1 MKRRTFLQGGATAA
15 LAASAVAKPAIAQTA
30 PELKWRLTS
39 SFPKSLDTIFGTAQ
53 TLCRYIAEASD
64 NKFLI
69 QPFAAGELVPG
80 LQALDAVTS
89 GSVECAHTPTYFY
102 FGKDPT
108 LGFGTGLPFGLNTR
122 HQQSWWDFAGGEDIV
137 NTSLRK
143 LNAYGIPA
151 GNSGTQ
157 MGGWFRKEIDSV
169 DDLKGLKFRIG
180 GMGGQVFARLGAV
193 PQQIAPGDIYP
204 ALERGTIDAA
214 EFVGPYDDEKLGFY
228 KVAKNYYFPGWW
240 EGSAM
245 LHLCINLERWNALPK
260 HYQSL
265 VRQACEAAN
274 TWMLA
279 KYDMV
284 NASALKRL
292 IANGAVLSR
301 SRMPVMEACY
311 KATNE
316 QFAEMAAKDAAL
328 QEGAR
333 LHERLPPR
341 AAALVA
347 DRRVLLR
354 HLHDQHAQGVNASR
368 SAERVIRRSR

>member
-1 MKRRTFLQGGATAA
+1 MKRRTFLQCGATAA
-15 LAASAVAKPAIAQTA
+15 LATSAVSMPAIAQTA

-64 NKFLI
+64 NKFQI

-89 GSVECAHTPTYFY
+89 GAVECAHTPTYFY

-122 HQQSWWDFAGGEDIV
+122 HQQSWWDFAGGEEIV
-137 NTSLRK
+137 NTSLKK

-157 MGGWFRKEIDSV
+157 MGGWFRKDIDTV

-193 PQQIAPGDIYP
+193 PQQIAPGDIYQ

-245 LHLCINLERWNALPK
+245 LHLCINLEKWNALPK

-265 VRQACEAAN
+265 VRQACDAAN

-279 KYDMV
+279 KYDAV
-284 NASALKRL
+284 NA
-292 IANGAVLSR
+292 
-301 SRMPVMEACY
+301 PACCE
-311 KATNE
+311 TSV
-316 QFAEMAAKDAAL
+316 AKL
-328 QEGAR
+328 
-333 LHERLPPR
+333 
-341 AAALVA
+341 
-347 DRRVLLR
+347 
-354 HLHDQHAQGVNASR
+354 
-368 SAERVIRRSR
+368 